1 MINLQSNFI
10 KLFDAWQR
18 AFCANS
24 FGRFISSDQDLGNGT
39 VSGTARGC
47 AKELPDGF
55 EDGDCKELTVVEGVI
70 AEYCYCKS
78 ELCNSSG
85 KFNNSI
91 ISIGILVL
99 VSYLMK

>member
-1 MINLQSNFI
+1 M
-10 KLFDAWQR
+10 
-18 AFCANS
+18 NS
-24 FGRFISSDQDLGNGT
+24 FGRFISSDQDLGNGK

-47 AKELPDGF
+47 IKVFPDGF
-55 EDGDCKELTVVEGVI
+55 EDGDCKELTVDVVTANVT

-91 ISIGILVL
+91 MIISILVF

>member
-1 MINLQSNFI
+1 M
-10 KLFDAWQR
+10 
-18 AFCANS
+18 NS
-24 FGRFISSDQDLGNGT
+24 FGRFISSDQDLGNGK

-47 AKELPDGF
+47 IKVFPDGV
-55 EDGDCKELTVVEGVI
+55 EDGDCKELTVEGVTANVT

-91 ISIGILVL
+91 ISISILVL